1 MASIT
6 KSGISTLTK
15 HTNINLSFLSI
26 SSYIF
31 QLIAFMKCK
40 DTAMPCPYGDLSI
53 AQCTYLKKKL
63 PSGRKAKGRKPFIS
77 STTMYLTPIMAR
89 AIAPRIYLMA
99 ESICTAA
106 KYFELLF
113 LDSCKI
119 GRLILNPVRGCLQLS
134 V

>member
-1 MASIT
+1 M
-6 KSGISTLTK
+6 
-15 HTNINLSFLSI
+15 SFVSI

-31 QLIAFMKCK
+31 QIIASF
-40 DTAMPCPYGDLSI
+40 
-53 AQCTYLKKKL
+53 KKKL
-63 PSGRKAKGRKPFIS
+63 PSGRKPKGRKPLIS
-77 STTMYLTPIMAR
+77 STTMSLAIIMTR

-113 LDSCKI
+113 LDSCRI
-119 GRLILNPVRGCLQLS
+119 GRLILNPVRECLQLS